1 MLALIQGHQYAKV
14 AKKSQSAKY
23 HSSYIIIRWISYS
36 VSHPLLCHHFP
47 PFFSSFLLFLP
58 IFLSQHLILVKN
70 RENFRV
76 FLKISREKFG
86 GSVWNAYLCIRFRT
100 EALQPT
106 ANRSLKG
113 LHEDREVVQESRR
126 LAAPSWRKC
135 HPAAGR
141 DTSRSIF
148 FEGAFGSMRRSVLGQ
163 DRTAGAAN
171 AAEAFEDTNFTM
183 ESLILAQDER

>member
-1 MLALIQGHQYAKV
+1 MSCRGCKPWKQTTPTSQKRTSESYALP
-14 AKKSQSAKY
+14 S
-23 HSSYIIIRWISYS
+23 RRNDD
-36 VSHPLLCHHFP
+36 
-47 PFFSSFLLFLP
+47 
-58 IFLSQHLILVKN
+58 LILVKN

-126 LAAPSWRKC
+126 LAAPLWRKC

-163 DRTAGAAN
+163 DRTAGAAD
-171 AAEAFEDTNFTM
+171 AAEAFEDTDFTM